1 MSGIFKLFKAHFI
14 VGLIEVIR
22 YPLNFLTMYVIIIVL
37 LGGIFI
43 GMDAL
48 NPQGADLGDT
58 KAAIFVGYM
67 FWVFYLITIQSSAWE
82 IARAAREGYIEREF
96 IAPWSHTTTVL
107 TKIVSGNTAVLVH
120 YFIIATILI
129 LLFRVPIKV
138 DIPTILLIIFICY
151 FFLLGMGLIFAGLAL
166 AFKRV
171 GNVISII
178 QMVIMGLSF
187 AAVGDFGRV
196 GNAILTWIPYSQG
209 IRLLR
214 AVLTKGEDFYYV
226 LLPENILPLIIGSSI
241 FFIVGLITFKILD
254 SFAMKRGLIGQF

>member
-1 MSGIFKLFKAHFI
+1 MRGIFKLFRAHFI

-22 YPLNFLTMYVIIIVL
+22 YPLNFLTMYLIIIVL

-48 NPQGADLGDT
+48 SSPGADLGET
-58 KAAIFVGYM
+58 KAAVFVGYM

-107 TKIVSGNTAVLVH
+107 TKIISGNTAVLVH
-120 YFIIATILI
+120 YFLIATILI
-129 LLFRVPIKV
+129 LLFRVPIEV
-138 DIPTILLIIFICY
+138 DAPTILLVIFVVY

-214 AVLTKGEDFYYV
+214 AVLTKGEDFGYV
-226 LLPENILPLIIGSSI
+226 LLPENILPLVVGSGVFFIIGLVC
-241 FFIVGLITFKILD
+241 FRLLD
-254 SFAMKRGLIGQF
+254 RFAMQRGLIGQF